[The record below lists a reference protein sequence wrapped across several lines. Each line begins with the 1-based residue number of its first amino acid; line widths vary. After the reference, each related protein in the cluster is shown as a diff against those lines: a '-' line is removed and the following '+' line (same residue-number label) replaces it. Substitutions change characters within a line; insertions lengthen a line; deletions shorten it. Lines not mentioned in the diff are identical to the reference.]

1 MTLSRA
7 AAYGPRFLALA
18 LLALAACASHAA
30 GRFAVSADGQEVT
43 DSKSGLTWRRCA
55 EGMRWDGKACSG
67 KPVKFSYATAKS
79 KASSTAKG
87 GGKAWRVP
95 TRDEL
100 VALVDMGTKKKP
112 RIDTE
117 AFPQTPSA
125 PFWASKPGMDDNL
138 NAWLV
143 NFGNGKVQANLGQA
157 KFPLRL
163 VRAAS

>member
-7 AAYGPRFLALA
+7 AAFGPRFLALA
-18 LLALAACASHAA
+18 LLAIAAGASHAA

-43 DSKSGLTWRRCA
+43 DSSTRLTWRRCA
-55 EGMRWDGKACSG
+55 EGMRWDGKACTG
-67 KPVKFSYATAKS
+67 KLVKYFYATAKE
-79 KASSTAKG
+79 KASATAKDA
-87 GGKAWRVP
+87 GKAWRIP

-100 VALVDMGTKKKP
+100 VALVDMGTKTKP
-112 RIDTE
+112 RIDIE

-125 PFWASKPGMDDNL
+125 PFWASKPGTDDNL

-143 NFGNGKVQANLGQA
+143 NFGNGKVHANLGQA

>member
-7 AAYGPRFLALA
+7 AAFGPRLLALA
-18 LLALAACASHAA
+18 LLALAASTGHAA
-30 GRFAVSADGQEVT
+30 GRYAVSADGQEVT
-43 DSKSGLTWRRCA
+43 DSTTRLTWRRCA

-67 KPVKFSYATAKS
+67 KLLKYSYAMAKQR
-79 KASSTAKG
+79 AAANG
-87 GGKAWRVP
+87 GGKSWRIP

-100 VALVDMGTKKKP
+100 VGLVDMGRKKKP

-125 PFWASKPGMDDNL
+125 PFWASRPGSDDNL

-143 NFGNGKVQANLGQA
+143 NFGNGKVHANLGQA

-163 VRAAS
+163 VRPAS

>member
-7 AAYGPRFLALA
+7 AAFGPRFLALA
-18 LLALAACASHAA
+18 LLALAAGAGHAA
-30 GRFAVSADGQEVT
+30 GRFAVSGDGQEVT

-55 EGMRWDGKACSG
+55 EGLRWDGKACSG
-67 KPVKFSYATAKS
+67 KLLKFSYATAKA
-79 KASSTAKG
+79 KATATAKD
-87 GGKAWRVP
+87 GGKAWRIP

-100 VALVDMGTKKKP
+100 VPLLDMGTKKKP
-112 RIDTE
+112 RIDVE

-125 PFWASKPGMDDNL
+125 PFWASKPGTDDNL

-143 NFGNGKVQANLGQA
+143 NFGNGKVHANLGQA

-163 VRAAS
+163 VRSAS

>member
-7 AAYGPRFLALA
+7 AACGPRLLAIA
-18 LLALAACASHAA
+18 IFALAACAGHAA

-55 EGMRWDGKACSG
+55 EGMRWDGTACNG
-67 KPVKFSYATAKS
+67 KLVKYSYATAKQ
-79 KASSTAKG
+79 KAAAMAQA
-87 GGKAWRVP
+87 GGKAWRIP

-100 VALVDMGTKKKP
+100 VALVDMGRKKKP
-112 RIDTE
+112 RIDTD

-125 PFWASKPGMDDNL
+125 PFWASKPGTDDNL

-143 NFGNGKVQANLGQA
+143 NFGNGKVHANLGQA

>member
-7 AAYGPRFLALA
+7 AALGPRLAALA
-18 LLALAACASHAA
+18 FFALAACASHAQ

-43 DSKSGLTWRRCA
+43 DSTARLTWRRCA
-55 EGMRWDGKACSG
+55 EGMSWDGKACSG
-67 KPVKFSYATAKS
+67 KMVKYTYAGAKQ
-79 KASSTAKG
+79 KAAAVAKD
-87 GGKAWRVP
+87 GGKAWRIP
-95 TRDEL
+95 AREEL
-100 VALVDMGTKKKP
+100 VSLVDMASKKRP
-112 RIDTE
+112 RIDAQ

-125 PFWASKPGMDDNL
+125 PFWASRTGSDDNL

-143 NFGNGKVQANLGQA
+143 SFANGKVRANLGQA

>member
-1 MTLSRA
+1 MTLSRVA
-7 AAYGPRFLALA
+7 AIGPRFLALV
-18 LLALAACASHAA
+18 LLALSAGAPHAA

-43 DSKSGLTWRRCA
+43 DSTSRLTWRRCA

-67 KPVKFSYATAKS
+67 KLVKYSYATAKQ
-79 KASSTAKG
+79 KASAMAQA
-87 GGKAWRVP
+87 GGKSWRIP

-100 VALVDMGTKKKP
+100 VALVDMGRKKKP

-125 PFWASKPGMDDNL
+125 PFWASKPGTDDNL

-143 NFGNGKVQANLGQA
+143 NFGNGKVRGNVGQS
-157 KFPLRL
+157 KFALRL
-163 VRAAS
+163 VRAGA

>member
-7 AAYGPRFLALA
+7 AARGLRFAALA
-18 LLALAACASHAA
+18 LFAIAGAVQAQ
-30 GRFAVSADGQEVT
+30 GRFSVSADGQEVT
-43 DSKSGLTWRRCA
+43 DSSTRLTWRRCA

-67 KPVKFSYATAKS
+67 KLVKYTYADAKQ
-79 KASSTAKG
+79 KAANAAKE
-87 GGKAWRVP
+87 GGKAWRIP

-100 VALVDMGTKKKP
+100 VALVDMASKKKP
-112 RIDTE
+112 HIDAA

-125 PFWASKPGMDDNL
+125 PFWASRAGSDDNL

-143 NFGNGKVQANLGQA
+143 SFANGHVRANLGQA

-163 VRAAS
+163 VRPAG